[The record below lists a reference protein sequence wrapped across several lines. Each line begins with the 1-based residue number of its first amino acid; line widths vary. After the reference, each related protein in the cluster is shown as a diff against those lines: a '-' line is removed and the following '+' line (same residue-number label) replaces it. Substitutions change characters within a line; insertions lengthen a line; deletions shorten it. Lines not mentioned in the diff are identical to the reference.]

1 MPKLRKLLK
10 VNLQLFND
18 GGAVGGEGSAG
29 ATEGVPKV
37 ESKPNGSNR
46 RSKSG
51 EFDNVVF
58 GKQEGTTATETTTTP
73 DTGENAKGTGETEV
87 KTTSNTLEE
96 RRKAYEDMING
107 EYKDIHQE
115 KFQEVFNR
123 RFKEVKGLENS
134 LAAQQPVIDM
144 LMSRYGIADGD
155 MASLEKALTEDTEY
169 WERVADEHGMTVE
182 QYQRMQKIER
192 ENAQLRAIRQ
202 REANQAQF
210 QGQIETWYKQADAV
224 KELYPS
230 FDFKTEC
237 QNPEFLKLLQSGVG
251 VEHAYKMM
259 HFDELTDN
267 AARVAAQTADAQAQ
281 ARIKAKS
288 SRPSENGT
296 STQSAAIVRNDVSTL
311 TRKERAEIARRV
323 GRGEKIVF

>member
-1 MPKLRKLLK
+1 MPKELKLLK
-10 VNLQLFND
+10 MNLQLFND
-18 GGAVGGEGSAG
+18 GGAGAEGAGEASEG
-29 ATEGVPKV
+29 APKV
-37 ESKPNGSNR
+37 ENKMSGSNR
-46 RSKSG
+46 RSKAG

-58 GKQEGTTATETTTTP
+58 GKQDSAPETDTTMTP
-73 DTGENAKGTGETEV
+73 DTGEDATGAGETEV

-96 RRKAYEDMING
+96 KRKAYEDMING

-144 LMSRYGIADGD
+144 LMSRYGITDGD
-155 MASLEKALTEDTEY
+155 VSKLERALEEDTEY
-169 WERVADEHGMTVE
+169 WERVAEDHGMTVE

-202 REANQAQF
+202 REVNQAQF
-210 QGQIETWYKQADAV
+210 QNQIDTWYQEAESV
-224 KELYPS
+224 KNLYPS
-230 FDFKTEC
+230 FDFKAEC
-237 QNPEFLKLLQSGVG
+237 QNKEFLKLLQSGVG

-259 HFDELTDN
+259 HFDELTEK
-267 AARVAAQTADAQAQ
+267 AARVAAQTADAQAT
-281 ARIKAKS
+281 ARIKAKA

-296 STQSAAIVRNDVSTL
+296 STQSAAIVRSDVSSL

-323 GRGEKIVF
+323 QRGEKIVF